1 MDLKY
6 QIEDKLAWK
15 ESLLYGLQWL
25 AISLPAVVTI
35 GKVLGGAGSP
45 AAEVLY
51 LQKLLAVTGAILV
64 IQILWGHRLPI
75 VIGPATVLLI
85 GILASAG
92 SSSAAIYTSLA
103 VGGLLLALLAVTGL
117 FGRLQSLFTPR
128 VVAVILLL
136 VAFTLTPTILN
147 LLTAGSEPSPDRRL
161 AFALVFMLLMFVGGH
176 YIKGFFKNI
185 LILVAMVLGSL
196 AYFLVD
202 PGWASGAS
210 LGEISM
216 ISGFWTGLN
225 LSPSLQPGLLVAF
238 LLCYIFGIFG
248 AHRFYADKI
257 GTGVIWLLTFGAFGI
272 GYIVDLIM
280 IILGYFQDKD
290 GAYIK
295 NWFN

>member
-35 GKVLGGAGSP
+35 GKVLGGTGSS
-45 AAEVLY
+45 AVEVLY

-64 IQILWGHRLPI
+64 IQIIWGHRLPI

-147 LLTAGSEPSPDRRL
+147 LLTAGQEPSPTRRL

-176 YIKGFFKNI
+176 Y
-185 LILVAMVLGSL
+185 
-196 AYFLVD
+196 
-202 PGWASGAS
+202 
-210 LGEISM
+210 
-216 ISGFWTGLN
+216 
-225 LSPSLQPGLLVAF
+225 
-238 LLCYIFGIFG
+238 
-248 AHRFYADKI
+248 
-257 GTGVIWLLTFGAFGI
+257 
-272 GYIVDLIM
+272 
-280 IILGYFQDKD
+280 
-290 GAYIK
+290 
-295 NWFN
+295 